1 MYYFE
6 VKVQYTILDG
16 NSLKHSFMVN
26 AASFSDAE
34 HKVVEEIAS
43 YSSKYEVLA
52 IKILKV
58 FNLVNINIDKEHIY
72 VCKVKL
78 ITVQDN
84 GRETFKPVNI
94 YVSADN
100 LTEAKTAINK
110 EISNLDAELVA
121 VVETKMVGYI
131 S

>member
-6 VKVQYTILDG
+6 VKIQYTPQEG
-16 NSLKHSFMVN
+16 KSVKNSFMVH
-26 AASFSDAE
+26 AVSFADAE
-34 HKVVEEIAS
+34 RKAIEEIKPYAND
-43 YSSKYEVLA
+43 YEVLA

-58 FNLVNINIDKEHIY
+58 YDLINIEIDNEHIY

-100 LTEAKTAINK
+100 LTEAKTAIHK

-121 VVETKMVGYI
+121 VVETKMVSFI
-131 S
+131 Q

>member
-6 VKVQYTILDG
+6 VKVQYTSSEG
-16 NSLKHSFMVN
+16 NSVKASFMVN
-26 AASFSDAE
+26 ATSFSDAE
-34 HKVVEEIAS
+34 CKVIAEIAP
-43 YSSKYEVLA
+43 YANNYEVLA

-58 FNLVNINIDKEHIY
+58 FELVDINIDNEHIY

-78 ITVQDN
+78 ITIQDN

-100 LTEAKTAINK
+100 LTEAKTAIHK
-110 EISNLDAELVA
+110 EISSRDAELVA